1 MPEDK
6 ADAFLRM
13 IRRSRRGRLK
23 IYLGYS
29 AGVGKTYQMLQ
40 EGRRLKGEGIDVV
53 IGLLETHGRAEIVRL
68 AEGLEVVPRRAQEYH
83 GIAIEEMDAEAVI
96 ARKPQVALI
105 DELAHTNIPGS
116 RNAKRYEDVQDILAA
131 GIHVI
136 STLNVQ
142 HLESLYNIVETAV
155 GVKVRERLP
164 DSVLAEA
171 DEIVDVDLAT
181 ADLRKRLEEGKIY
194 PAERIETAMANFF
207 TKSNLEKLRE
217 LTLRELAAQ
226 IDLRRRE
233 DQGTEGSASSDQVM
247 VCLSSHGPN
256 SEKLLRYGSRL
267 AGKLNR
273 NWYAVYVQTP
283 AEEATVI
290 DAQVQRHLS
299 DTLTL
304 AKQLGAM
311 VFTYK
316 GEDIADTLL
325 RFAAEY
331 RVGHIVVGRA
341 LPRPLWKRIGR
352 NKTVVADLVRNAR
365 KVTVIVLDTSEDRP
379 VSVRPAPGLP
389 EEAPRSPMEPAAGSG
404 IRPIDR
410 PRLSLLTSPQNVVI
424 WESAVEKETVLRTLA
439 STVGKEAGEGLYGS
453 IMEREAQS
461 STFFNEGVAFPH
473 VRVEGLAAPVIALGL
488 TREGVIDVATDKPIE
503 IVFLILSP
511 AQTPDIQVKL
521 LSLASRA
528 AQNRSLMQALR
539 TVRTPEEAILAIRD
553 WEASTLSP
561 APPCRGR
568 SEPSLGVPCSRL
580 FAVSAFSAGPRP
592 LPRRRDL
599 PSPAGPGI

>member
-1 MPEDK
+1 MPEDR

-13 IRRSRRGRLK
+13 IRRAQRGRLK

-40 EGRRLKGEGIDVV
+40 EGHRLRNEGIDVV
-53 IGLLETHGRAEIVRL
+53 IGLLETHGRADIARLAQGLEIVS
-68 AEGLEVVPRRAQEYH
+68 RRVQEYH
-83 GIAIEEMDAEAVI
+83 GIMVEELNVEAVL

-105 DELAHTNIPGS
+105 DELAHTNVPGS
-116 RNAKRYEDVQDILAA
+116 RNSKRYEDVQDILAA

-142 HLESLYNIVETAV
+142 HLESLYNIVENAV

-164 DSVLAEA
+164 DSILAEA

-207 TKSNLEKLRE
+207 TPSNLEKLRE
-217 LTLRELAAQ
+217 LTLRELASQ

-233 DQGTEGSASSDQVM
+233 AQGIEAGASSDQVM
-247 VCLSSHGPN
+247 VCLSSRGPN

-267 AGKLNR
+267 AGKFNR

-283 AEEATVI
+283 SEEATVI
-290 DAQVQRHLS
+290 DAQVQRNLS

-304 AKQLGAM
+304 AKQLGAI

-316 GEDIADTLL
+316 GEDVADTIL

-331 RVGHIVVGRA
+331 RVGHIVAGRS
-341 LPRPLWKRIGR
+341 RPKSLWKKLGR
-352 NKTVVADLVRNAR
+352 NKAVVENLVKNAR
-365 KVTVIVLDTSEDRP
+365 GVTIIILDTAEDLP
-379 VSVRPAPGLP
+379 VSVRAQP
-389 EEAPRSPMEPAAGSG
+389 EMTEETTSDGSG
-404 IRPIDR
+404 VEPGARPAEPLLLSQWLS
-410 PRLSLLTSPQNVVI
+410 PRHVVI
-424 WESAVEKETVLRTLA
+424 WNTAVEKEAVLRSLA
-439 STVGKEAGEGLYGS
+439 SNARKEGGIQEPEALFES
-453 IMEREAQS
+453 IMKREAQG

-473 VRVEGLAAPVIALGL
+473 VRIEGLAAPVVALGL

-503 IVFLILSP
+503 IIFLILSP
-511 AQTPDIQVKL
+511 AQAPETQVKL
-521 LSLASRA
+521 LGLASRA
-528 AQNRSLMQALR
+528 AQSRHLMQALNS
-539 TVRTPEEAILAIRD
+539 VQTPEEAIRAIQD
-553 WEASTLSP
+553 WETP
-561 APPCRGR
+561 AN
-568 SEPSLGVPCSRL
+568 
-580 FAVSAFSAGPRP
+580 
-592 LPRRRDL
+592 
-599 PSPAGPGI
+599 

>member
-1 MPEDK
+1 MPEGR
-6 ADAFLRM
+6 ADDFLRL
-13 IRRSRRGRLK
+13 IRRAQRGRLK

-40 EGRRLKGEGIDVV
+40 EGHRLKNEGIDVA
-53 IGLLETHGRAEIVRL
+53 IGLLETHGRADIARL
-68 AEGLEVVPRRAQEYH
+68 AQGLEVVPRRAQDYH
-83 GIAIEEMDAEAVI
+83 GIMVEEMDVEAI
-96 ARKPQVALI
+96 LARKPQVALV

-131 GIHVI
+131 GTHVI

-142 HLESLYNIVETAV
+142 HLESLYNIVENSV
-155 GVKVRERLP
+155 GVKVRERIP
-164 DSVLAEA
+164 DSILAEA

-181 ADLRKRLEEGKIY
+181 ADLRNRLEEGKIY

-207 TKSNLEKLRE
+207 TPSNLEKLRE
-217 LTLRELAAQ
+217 LTLRELASQ

-233 DQGTEGSASSDQVM
+233 AQGAEAGTSWDQVM

-283 AEEATVI
+283 SEEATLI
-290 DAQVQRHLS
+290 DAQVQRYLS

-325 RFAAEY
+325 RFAREY
-331 RVGHIVVGRA
+331 RVGHIVVGRN
-341 LPRPLWKRIGR
+341 RPKTLWKRLGR
-352 NKTVVADLVRNAR
+352 NKNVVEDLIKNAR
-365 KVTVIVLDTSEDRP
+365 GITVIVLDTSEDLPSAERP
-379 VSVRPAPGLP
+379 QAEIP
-389 EEAPRSPMEPAAGSG
+389 EEVSPVEPAGGSSVQ
-404 IRPIDR
+404 PADR
-410 PRLSLLTSPQNVVI
+410 PLLSQWLSPQHIMI
-424 WESAVEKETVLRTLA
+424 WDAAVEKETILRTLA
-439 STVGKEAGEGLYGS
+439 STIGKESGIEDPEALFES
-453 IMEREAQS
+453 IMKREAQG

-473 VRVEGLAAPVIALGL
+473 VRVEGLTAPVVALGL

-511 AQTPDIQVKL
+511 AQAPETQVKL
-521 LSLASRA
+521 LGLTSRA
-528 AQNRSLMQALR
+528 AQNRHLIQALR
-539 TVRTPEEAILAIRD
+539 SVRTPEEVIAAVRD
-553 WEASTLSP
+553 WESP
-561 APPCRGR
+561 KA
-568 SEPSLGVPCSRL
+568 
-580 FAVSAFSAGPRP
+580 
-592 LPRRRDL
+592 
-599 PSPAGPGI
+599 